1 MSIPLKADSTVTH
14 KMIINKC
21 NVNSAQLTYSTVT
34 HKMIINKCNV
44 NSAQLT
50 DSTVTH
56 KMIINK
62 CNVNSAQDRF
72 KKIIKIINL

>member
-1 MSIPLKADSTVTH
+1 MSIPLKTDSTVTH

-44 NSAQLT
+44 
-50 DSTVTH
+50 D
-56 KMIINK
+56 
-62 CNVNSAQDRF
+62 SAQDRF
-72 KKIIKIINL
+72 NCYT